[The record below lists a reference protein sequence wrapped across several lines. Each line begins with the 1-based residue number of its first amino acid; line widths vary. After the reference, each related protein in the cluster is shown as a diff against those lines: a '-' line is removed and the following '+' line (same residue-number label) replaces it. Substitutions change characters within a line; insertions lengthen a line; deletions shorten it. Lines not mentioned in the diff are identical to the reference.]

1 LTDTQSATQAIASGA
16 HSADTADTGQRTAAE
31 ILAETKKLVDPEI
44 ERRIDGLHPT
54 MRGISRYHFGWQD
67 AAGRPEPGGTGGK
80 ALRPALAVLGA
91 RAAGAAG
98 NEPAVLDAAAAV
110 ELIHNFSLLHD
121 DIMDGDRTRRH
132 RPTAWTVFGENQTLL
147 AGCALQTL
155 AFEALA
161 ERSPGT
167 VASLGASVQVLIAGQ
182 SEDLE
187 LAGNE
192 AATVEQCLRMEAG
205 KTASLLSASASLGA
219 AAYGA
224 SPEQVRL
231 LAEYGHHLGMAFQ
244 LVDDMLGIW
253 GETDTTG
260 KPVAADLAAR
270 KRSAPVVAALCS
282 GTEAGE
288 QLRAVLA
295 RPDEL
300 SAADLVLAADLV
312 ERSGGRRWTRDRAD
326 LHTREALDRLDRLAP
341 PPGALADL
349 AEVTRFLLSR
359 TW

>member
-1 LTDTQSATQAIASGA
+1 LTDTDT
-16 HSADTADTGQRTAAE
+16 HSAETTQRTAAE

-44 ERRIDGLHPT
+44 ERRLDGLQPT
-54 MRGISRYHFGWQD
+54 MRGIARYHFGWQD
-67 AAGRPEPGGTGGK
+67 AAGRPDPNGSGGK

-91 RAAGAAG
+91 RAVGAVG
-98 NEPAVLDAAAAV
+98 DEPAVLDAAVAV

-132 RPTAWTVFGENQTLL
+132 RATAWTVFGENQTLL

-155 AFEALA
+155 AFEALT
-161 ERSPGT
+161 EHSPGA

-192 AATVEQCLRMEAG
+192 AATVDQCLHMEAG

-219 AAYGA
+219 QAYGA
-224 SPEQVRL
+224 SAERVRL

-270 KRSAPVVAALCS
+270 KRSAPVVAALSS
-282 GTEAGE
+282 GSAAGE
-288 QLRAVLA
+288 ELRAVLA
-295 RPDEL
+295 RPEEL
-300 SAADLVLAADLV
+300 SAADLVHAADLV
-312 ERSGGRRWTRDRAD
+312 ERAGGRGWTRDRAD
-326 LHTREALDRLDRLAP
+326 LHTREALARLDRLSP
-341 PPGALADL
+341 PPSALADL

>member
-1 LTDTQSATQAIASGA
+1 MTDTQDVTGTIEAAHRGGA
-16 HSADTADTGQRTAAE
+16 DRRGAAE
-31 ILAETKKLVDPEI
+31 ILTETKKLVDPEL
-44 ERRIDGLHPT
+44 ERRIDELHAT

-67 AAGRPEPGGTGGK
+67 AEGRPDRSGSGGK

-91 RAAGAAG
+91 RAVGAAG
-98 NEPAVLDAAAAV
+98 DEPAVLDAAVVV

-132 RPTAWTVFGENQTLL
+132 RPTAWTVFGVDQTLL

-155 AFEALA
+155 AFEVLA
-161 ERSPGT
+161 ERTPSAVG
-167 VASLGASVQVLIAGQ
+167 ALGASVQLLIAGQ
-182 SEDLE
+182 SEDLD
-187 LAGNE
+187 LAGDEE
-192 AATVEQCLRMEAG
+192 ATAERCLRMEAG
-205 KTASLLSASASLGA
+205 KTASLLSASACLGA
-219 AAYGA
+219 QAYGA
-224 SPEQVRL
+224 APEKVRL

-270 KRSAPVVAALCS
+270 KRSAPVVAALSS

-288 QLRAVLA
+288 RLRGILA
-295 RPDEL
+295 RDGDL
-300 SAADLVLAADLV
+300 SPADLVLAADLV
-312 ERSGGRRWTRDRAD
+312 EHAGGRTWTQDRAD
-326 LHTREALDRLDRLAP
+326 LHTREALARLDRLAP
-341 PPGALADL
+341 EPNALADL

>member
-1 LTDTQSATQAIASGA
+1 MTDTQAEATE
-16 HSADTADTGQRTAAE
+16 RTASE
-31 ILAETKKLVDPEI
+31 ILAETKTLVDPQI
-44 ERRIDGLHPT
+44 ERRLDGLHPT
-54 MRGISRYHFGWQD
+54 MRGIARYHFGWQD
-67 AAGRPEPGGTGGK
+67 ADGRPDPNGGGGK

-91 RAAGAAG
+91 RAVGADG
-98 NEPAVLDAAAAV
+98 DEQAVLDAAAAV

-155 AFEALA
+155 AFEVLA
-161 ERSPGT
+161 EHSPT
-167 VASLGASVQVLIAGQ
+167 AVPALGAMVQALIAGQ

-192 AATVEQCLRMEAG
+192 SATVEQCLHRVVG
-205 KTASLLSASASLGA
+205 KTASLISASASLGA
-219 AAYGA
+219 RAYGA
-224 SPEQVRL
+224 DPERVRL
-231 LAEYGHHLGMAFQ
+231 LAEFGHHLGVAFQ

-270 KRSAPVVAALCS
+270 KRSAPVIAALES
-282 GTEAGE
+282 GSEAGG

-295 RPDEL
+295 QEEEL
-300 SAADLVLAADLV
+300 TAADLVRAADLV
-312 ERSGGRRWTRDRAD
+312 ERAGGRSWTRDRAD
-326 LHTREALDRLDRLAP
+326 LHTREALARLDRLAP
-341 PPGALADL
+341 PPRALADL

>member
-1 LTDTQSATQAIASGA
+1 LTETQ
-16 HSADTADTGQRTAAE
+16 ADTAERTAAE
-31 ILAETKKLVDPEI
+31 ILTETKKLVDPEI
-44 ERRIDGLHPT
+44 ERRLGGLHPT
-54 MRGISRYHFGWQD
+54 MRSISRYHFGWQD
-67 AAGRPEPGGTGGK
+67 TEGRPDPHGSGGK

-91 RAAGAAG
+91 RAVGAAG
-98 NEPAVLDAAAAV
+98 DEPAVVDAAVAV

-155 AFEALA
+155 AFEVLA
-161 ERSPGT
+161 EHSPT
-167 VASLGASVQVLIAGQ
+167 AVAPLGEMVQELIAGQ

-192 AATVEQCLRMEAG
+192 SATVDQCLQMEAG

-219 AAYGA
+219 RAYGA
-224 SPEQVRL
+224 SAEHVRL
-231 LAEYGHHLGMAFQ
+231 LAEYGYHLGMAFQ

-270 KRSAPVVAALCS
+270 KRSAPVVAALAS
-282 GTEAGE
+282 GGEAGGE
-288 QLRAVLA
+288 LRSVLA
-295 RPDEL
+295 RPGEL
-300 SAADLVLAADLV
+300 SPADLVLAAELV
-312 ERSGGRRWTRDRAD
+312 ERAGGRSWTRERAD
-326 LHTREALDRLDRLAP
+326 LHTREALARLDRLAP
-341 PPGALADL
+341 PPRALADL

>member
-1 LTDTQSATQAIASGA
+1 LTDTQSAQTV
-16 HSADTADTGQRTAAE
+16 QRTAAE
-31 ILAETKKLVDPEI
+31 ILTETKRLVDPEI
-44 ERRIDGLHPT
+44 ERRLDGLHAT
-54 MRGISRYHFGWQD
+54 MRSIARYHFGWQD
-67 AAGRPEPGGTGGK
+67 ATGRPDPHGSGGK

-91 RAAGAAG
+91 RAVGAVG
-98 NEPAVLDAAAAV
+98 DEPAVVDAAVAV

-155 AFEALA
+155 AFEVLA
-161 ERSPGT
+161 ERSPSA
-167 VASLGASVQVLIAGQ
+167 VPALGAMVQELIAGQ
-182 SEDLE
+182 SEDLGLE
-187 LAGNE
+187 GDE
-192 AATVEQCLRMEAG
+192 SATVDQCLRMEAG

-219 AAYGA
+219 QAYGA
-224 SPEQVRL
+224 DAEQVRL

-270 KRSAPVVAALCS
+270 KRSAPVVAALTAGNAAS
-282 GTEAGE
+282 G

-295 RPDEL
+295 GPGEL
-300 SAADLVLAADLV
+300 GPAELVLAADLV
-312 ERSGGRRWTRDRAD
+312 ERAGGRSWTRDRAD
-326 LHTREALDRLDRLAP
+326 LHTREALARLDRLAP
-341 PPGALADL
+341 PPSALADL

>member
-1 LTDTQSATQAIASGA
+1 
-16 HSADTADTGQRTAAE
+16 
-31 ILAETKKLVDPEI
+31 V
-44 ERRIDGLHPT
+44 
-54 MRGISRYHFGWQD
+54 
-67 AAGRPEPGGTGGK
+67 
-80 ALRPALAVLGA
+80 
-91 RAAGAAG
+91 GAAG
-98 NEPAVLDAAAAV
+98 DEPAVLDAAVAV

-155 AFEALA
+155 AFQVLA
-161 ERSPGT
+161 EHSPT
-167 VASLGASVQVLIAGQ
+167 AVPALGAMVQELIAGQ

-192 AATVEQCLRMEAG
+192 SATVDQCLHMEAG

-219 AAYGA
+219 QAYGVSA
-224 SPEQVRL
+224 EQVRL
-231 LAEYGHHLGMAFQ
+231 LAEFGHHLGMAFQ

-270 KRSAPVVAALCS
+270 KRSAPVVAALSS
-282 GTEAGE
+282 GSAAGE
-288 QLRAVLA
+288 ELRAVLA
-295 RPDEL
+295 RPEEL
-300 SAADLVLAADLV
+300 SQADLVRAADLV
-312 ERSGGRRWTRDRAD
+312 ERAGGRSWTRERAD
-326 LHTREALDRLDRLAP
+326 LHTRESLARLDRLSP
-341 PPGALADL
+341 PPSALADL

>member
-1 LTDTQSATQAIASGA
+1 MTETQSAETV
-16 HSADTADTGQRTAAE
+16 QRTAAE
-31 ILAETKKLVDPEI
+31 IFTETKKLVDPEI
-44 ERRIDGLHPT
+44 ERRLDGLHPT
-54 MRGISRYHFGWQD
+54 MRGIARYHFGWQD
-67 AAGRPEPGGTGGK
+67 AAGRPDPHGSGGK

-91 RAAGAAG
+91 RAVGAGG
-98 NEPAVLDAAAAV
+98 DEPAVLDAAAAV

-161 ERSPGT
+161 ERTPSA
-167 VASLGASVQVLIAGQ
+167 VLALGAMVQELIAGQ
-182 SEDLE
+182 SEDLGLE
-187 LAGNE
+187 GDE
-192 AATVEQCLRMEAG
+192 SATVERCLTMEQG

-219 AAYGA
+219 QAYGA
-224 SPEQVRL
+224 DPDQVRL

-270 KRSAPVVAALCS
+270 KRSAPVVAALTA
-282 GTEAGE
+282 GNEAGA

-295 RPDEL
+295 RPEEL
-300 SAADLVLAADLV
+300 SAADLVRAADLV
-312 ERSGGRRWTRDRAD
+312 ERAGGRSWTRDRAD
-326 LHTREALDRLDRLAP
+326 LHTREALARLDRLAP
-341 PPGALADL
+341 PPSALADL

>member
-1 LTDTQSATQAIASGA
+1 MTETQ
-16 HSADTADTGQRTAAE
+16 ADTAERTAAE
-31 ILAETKKLVDPEI
+31 ILNETKKLVDPEI
-44 ERRIDGLHPT
+44 ERRLDGLHPT

-67 AAGRPEPGGTGGK
+67 AEGHPDPHGSGGK

-91 RAAGAAG
+91 RAVGAAG
-98 NEPAVLDAAAAV
+98 DEPAVLDAAAAV

-155 AFEALA
+155 AFEVLA
-161 ERSPGT
+161 ERSPT
-167 VASLGASVQVLIAGQ
+167 AVPALGAMVQELIAGQ

-192 AATVEQCLRMEAG
+192 TASVEQCLRMEAG

-219 AAYGA
+219 QAYGA
-224 SPEQVRL
+224 SAEQVRL

-253 GETDTTG
+253 GDTDATG

-270 KRSAPVVAALCS
+270 KRSAPVIAALSS
-282 GTEAGE
+282 GTPEGAE
-288 QLRAVLA
+288 LRAILA
-295 RPDEL
+295 KPGEL
-300 SAADLVLAADLV
+300 SPADLVLAADLV
-312 ERSGGRRWTRDRAD
+312 ERAGGRSWTRERAD
-326 LHTREALDRLDRLAP
+326 LHTRESLARLDRLSP
-341 PPGALADL
+341 PPSALADL